1 MTDKT
6 PVMYG
11 SMARDYPPAYGHP
24 APATP
29 PPGRSGIYV
38 PPSHPGATPEKK

>member
-1 MTDKT
+1 MTEKT
-6 PVMYG
+6 TANYG
-11 SMARDYPPAYGHP
+11 SMARGYPPAYGRP

-38 PPSHPGATPEKK
+38 PPSHPGAAPEKK